1 MASIRLSSIVR
12 RFLVN
17 RNLALLWA
25 GQVISE
31 AGDAIFRIGALW
43 LILEVTGSEG
53 KTGLV
58 AMAAYLPVLLFGP
71 LAGVAADR
79 ADRKR
84 LMLWADA
91 GRAALVLAV
100 PALILAGA
108 VTTPRVALAAFGL
121 SCLSIFFFPARDA
134 YLPALVPARA
144 LAHANGLVQTSW
156 QLAMLLGPGL
166 AALLVGLVGI
176 LHLFTADSLTYL
188 LSFLCILAL
197 RPIAGAAD
205 PEAAR
210 PRPGAGGWLGA
221 LRDLG
226 EGFGHAVRSK
236 FWRGLLWVTAVDNL
250 FIMGPAIVGTPVFV
264 KEVLGLGIREYALV
278 EACYAAGAL
287 AGLPLTTYLCRR
299 FPKGRVLLAGI
310 VLDGI
315 TFLPLLWVRS
325 LGGAMAVILVHSLAV
340 PMIMVPRTTLVQER
354 VPARLRGRLFSLVS
368 FTVIGLTALSAALTG
383 LVLEVVPA
391 DRLFGAIALLAA
403 ATGGVGWFLRSLRE
417 AS

>member
-1 MASIRLSSIVR
+1 MAPTRLTFIVR

-31 AGDAIFRIGALW
+31 AGDTIFRVGALW
-43 LILEVTGSEG
+43 LILELTGSEG

-79 ADRKR
+79 FDRKR

-91 GRAALVLAV
+91 GRGVLVLAV

-108 VTTPRVALAAFGL
+108 VTAPRMAAVAFGL

-134 YLPALVPARA
+134 YLPALVPAGA

-156 QLAMLLGPGL
+156 QMAMLLGPGL

-176 LHLFTADSLTYL
+176 LHLFTADSLSFF

-197 RPIAGAAD
+197 RPMAGAAD

-210 PRPGAGGWLGA
+210 PRRAAGGWRGP

-226 EGFGHAVRSK
+226 EGFRHAARSP
-236 FWRGLLWVTAVDNL
+236 FLRGLLWVTAVDNL
-250 FIMGPAIVGTPVFV
+250 FIMGPALVGTPVFV

-287 AGLPLTTYLCRR
+287 VGLPLTAFLCRR
-299 FPKGRVLLAGI
+299 LPKGRVLLAGI
-310 VLDGI
+310 VLDGL

-325 LGGAMAVILVHSLAV
+325 LGGTMAVILVHSIAV
-340 PMIMVPRTTLVQER
+340 PMIMVPRATLVQER

-383 LVLEVVPA
+383 LVLEFIGA
-391 DRLFGAIALLAA
+391 DRLFGAVALLAA
-403 ATGGVGWFLRSLRE
+403 ATGGVGWFVRSLRR
-417 AS
+417 AP